1 MNNPPPLTSI
11 SYLIFHISYLK
22 RKPQRF
28 TLIELLIVIAIIAI
42 LAGMLLP
49 ALNKAKKSAMNSSC
63 MSNMRQQGLAMNLYI
78 NDFNEYYT
86 PYTDRI
92 FDSQITIEKDS
103 WVFKLVSKLKYAPNV
118 KVFICES
125 HAARYYKDAA
135 AKYQL
140 REIKNKPNDPT
151 FYPLGVTYGGNWFII
166 GTYVSGAWTQLFDRK
181 SAHPA
186 RQTQL
191 RQPGMTLLIGV
202 FKAAGGCDIPLG
214 INHFSTIADS
224 NDRSGNLLWADGHV
238 ESKILPGKTLVYSS
252 GVDWITR
259 NVWYLACNK
268 KNPL

>member
-11 SYLIFHISYLK
+11 SYFIFHISYLK

-166 GTYVSGAWTQLFDRK
+166 GT
-181 SAHPA
+181 
-186 RQTQL
+186 
-191 RQPGMTLLIGV
+191 
-202 FKAAGGCDIPLG
+202 
-214 INHFSTIADS
+214 
-224 NDRSGNLLWADGHV
+224 
-238 ESKILPGKTLVYSS
+238 
-252 GVDWITR
+252 
-259 NVWYLACNK
+259 
-268 KNPL
+268 